1 MFVVANKNTHELV
14 YTSGI
19 YRSADV
25 PSNSIIIQTVMK
37 TSGGSENDYTVFQIN
52 DNSIEAARITN
63 GDDFSLVWSAPAPNG
78 IITAV
83 DFTTEN
89 SKYWLRFVALLGKTE
104 IIADNFDS
112 TDIVIEVWNAEKT
125 AITTDIDQTEIIP
138 IVTPRGQAN
147 IRARFENGR
156 CVIRVRTDL
165 FGNWVFPADPKRVN
179 SFRVYNVLPIEALV
193 PFI

>member
-1 MFVVANKNTHELV
+1 KNTHELV
-14 YTSGI
+14 YKSGI

-52 DNSIEAARITN
+52 DSSVEAARITN
-63 GDDFSLVWSAPAPNG
+63 GDDFSLVWSAPAPSG

-83 DFTTEN
+83 DFTAEN
-89 SKYWLRFVALLGKTE
+89 SKYWLRFVSLLGKTE
-104 IIADNFDS
+104 IIADDFDHI
-112 TDIVIEVWNAEKT
+112 DIVIEVWNAEKT
-125 AITTDIDQTEIIP
+125 AIATDVDQTEIIP

-156 CVIRVRTDL
+156 CVIRVRTDI

-179 SFRVYNVLPIEALV
+179 GFRVYNILPIEAFV